1 MVHIVGAGSGAPDL
15 ITLRGAELLRKAQVV
30 IYAGSLVNPS
40 LLGLCGP
47 DCRLYNSSHLTLEE
61 VLEVIRELAQSGM
74 TTVIVT
80 HEMGFAREVSDR
92 VLFICDGVIKEEG
105 TPEQIFTCPH
115 EPETIKFLSMV
126 L

>member
-47 DCRLYNSSHLTLEE
+47 DCRLYNSAHLTLEE
-61 VLEVIRELAQSGM
+61 GLEMAGESISVARIPREALETPITLWDWYRMNTRAGK
-74 TTVIVT
+74 
-80 HEMGFAREVSDR
+80 RE
-92 VLFICDGVIKEEG
+92 
-105 TPEQIFTCPH
+105 
-115 EPETIKFLSMV
+115 
-126 L
+126 

>member
-47 DCRLYNSSHLTLEE
+47 DCRLYNSAHLTLEE
-61 VLEVIRELAQSGM
+61 VLEVIRQDYIRTARAK
-74 TTVIVT
+74 TCT
-80 HEMGFAREVSDR
+80 HASRTLYAGFPHFHFYANPTFAVRFLDACR
-92 VLFICDGVIKEEG
+92 KESFRHAG
-105 TPEQIFTCPH
+105 AA
-115 EPETIKFLSMV
+115 ETHGH
-126 L
+126 

>member
-47 DCRLYNSSHLTLEE
+47 DCRLYNSAHLTLEE
-61 VLEVIRELAQSGM
+61 VLEVIR
-74 TTVIVT
+74 
-80 HEMGFAREVSDR
+80 
-92 VLFICDGVIKEEG
+92 
-105 TPEQIFTCPH
+105 
-115 EPETIKFLSMV
+115 
-126 L
+126 

>member
-47 DCRLYNSSHLTLEE
+47 YCRL
-61 VLEVIRELAQSGM
+61 
-74 TTVIVT
+74 
-80 HEMGFAREVSDR
+80 
-92 VLFICDGVIKEEG
+92 
-105 TPEQIFTCPH
+105 
-115 EPETIKFLSMV
+115 
-126 L
+126 

>member
-47 DCRLYNSSHLTLEE
+47 DCRLYNSAHLTLEE
-61 VLEVIRELAQSGM
+61 VLEIIRQATEQNQDVVRLHTGDPSIYGA
-74 TTVIVT
+74 
-80 HEMGFAREVSDR
+80 HR
-92 VLFICDGVIKEEG
+92 
-105 TPEQIFTCPH
+105 EQIDLLRGERIDVAFDRWTPGWADNTCMGSV
-115 EPETIKFLSMV
+115 I
-126 L
+126 